1 MVNSKETFLP
11 ILIGTDLN
19 TYTMSIS
26 FHEEYGIRPVVVG
39 RAPLPFTEGST
50 IISEFYYTDRIDE
63 DEFLV
68 EYLKDLAKKYHSKYE
83 NLLLIGTNDEYVTF
97 IINNAEAL
105 ATTFKFSNIDKEWVP
120 QLFLKKNFYQLCTQY
135 GLDAPLTFYYSCL
148 SEEPFDEEVP
158 FPLVVKPS
166 NGIQYYEN
174 PFEGMQ
180 KVYLVEN
187 YEELHNVINKIKASG
202 YQDELIIQDYIPGE
216 DTAMWDSVYY
226 GNRNGKP
233 QLVSL
238 GQVVLQ
244 EPTTTGV
251 GNYTALIVRDKKKE
265 SHKIIMDKLA
275 HFMEQIGYKGFANFD
290 LKYDERDGKFK
301 VFEVNIRQGRSS
313 YYLTQCGYNIAKII
327 VDDVIY
333 HKEKEF
339 DYVEGENLFA
349 VVPKT
354 VIKKYT
360 TDPEIKEE
368 VKDLIARGKYNSP
381 IFYKADKG
389 LKRRIFMM
397 LRQINYFRKY
407 KNNPLKD

>member
-1 MVNSKETFLP
+1 
-11 ILIGTDLN
+11 
-19 TYTMSIS
+19 
-26 FHEEYGIRPVVVG
+26 
-39 RAPLPFTEGST
+39 
-50 IISEFYYTDRIDE
+50 
-63 DEFLV
+63 
-68 EYLKDLAKKYHSKYE
+68 
-83 NLLLIGTNDEYVTF
+83 
-97 IINNAEAL
+97 
-105 ATTFKFSNIDKEWVP
+105 
-120 QLFLKKNFYQLCTQY
+120 
-135 GLDAPLTFYYSCL
+135 
-148 SEEPFDEEVP
+148 
-158 FPLVVKPS
+158 
-166 NGIQYYEN
+166 
-174 PFEGMQ
+174 
-180 KVYLVEN
+180 
-187 YEELHNVINKIKASG
+187 
-202 YQDELIIQDYIPGE
+202 
-216 DTAMWDSVYY
+216 
-226 GNRNGKP
+226 
-233 QLVSL
+233 
-238 GQVVLQ
+238 
-244 EPTTTGV
+244 
-251 GNYTALIVRDKKKE
+251 IVRDKKKE

-354 VIKKYT
+354 VIKKY
-360 TDPEIKEE
+360 K
-368 VKDLIARGKYNSP
+368 SP